1 MSRYK
6 GRVSASAIERDFPHV
21 VETVVPKGV
30 IGKTLD
36 AMHEFHKR
44 HRIQA
49 HTGKG
54 RRDKNGRD
62 YIRWCFANPGIAQKF
77 ASQFVRG

>member
-6 GRVSASAIERDFPHV
+6 GRRVLAQSSGIFR
-21 VETVVPKGV
+21 T
-30 IGKTLD
+30 
-36 AMHEFHKR
+36 
-44 HRIQA
+44 

-62 YIRWCFANPGIAQKF
+62 YISWCFANPGIAQKF

>member
-1 MSRYK
+1 MSLYK

-21 VETVVPKGV
+21 VETVVPKGGR
-30 IGKTLD
+30 GKTLD

-54 RRDKNGRD
+54 QRDKNGRD
-62 YIRWCFANPGIAQKF
+62 YIRCNPG
-77 ASQFVRG
+77 

>member
-1 MSRYK
+1 MLAQSSGIFRTWSK
-6 GRVSASAIERDFPHV
+6 LSCLRGGR
-21 VETVVPKGV
+21 
-30 IGKTLD
+30 GKTLD

-62 YIRWCFANPGIAQKF
+62 YIRWCFANPGITQKF
-77 ASQFVRG
+77 AMRKPVDNQLK